1 MIAAP
6 PLEAGAVQD
15 TIDSPLAFDVPDT
28 DVGTPGTLDGT
39 TAVDT
44 EEAEPVP
51 DTFVAVTVNEY
62 EVPLVRPVT
71 VHDVV
76 AVAHVN
82 EPGID
87 VTV

>member
-15 TIDSPLAFDVPDT
+15 TTDSPLAFDVPDT

-39 TAVDT
+39 TAVDA

-51 DTFVAVTVNEY
+51 ETFVAVTVNEY
-62 EVPLVRPVT
+62 DVPLVRPST
-71 VHDVV
+71 VHDVE
-76 AVAHVN
+76 AVVQEN
-82 EPGID
+82 EPE
-87 VTV
+87 VELTV

>member
-1 MIAAP
+1 VIAAP
-6 PLEAGAVQD
+6 PLAGAVHD
-15 TIDSPLAFDVPDT
+15 TNAEESNAPVA
-28 DVGTPGTLDGT
+28 T
-39 TAVDT
+39 TAVGASGT
-44 EEAEPVP
+44 VEGTIEEETAEAEPGP
-51 DTFVAVTVNEY
+51 DTFVAVTMNEY

-76 AVAHVN
+76 AVTHVN

>member
-15 TIDSPLAFDVPDT
+15 TTDSPLAFDVPDT

-39 TAVDT
+39 TAVDADD
-44 EEAEPVP
+44 AEPVP

-62 EVPLVRPVT
+62 EVPLVRPGT
-71 VHDVV
+71 VHDVE
-76 AVAHVN
+76 AVVQEN
-82 EPGID
+82 EPTVD

>member
-15 TIDSPLAFDVPDT
+15 TTDSPLAFDVPDT

-62 EVPLVRPVT
+62 EVPLVRPST
-71 VHDVV
+71 VHDVE
-76 AVAHVN
+76 AVVQEN
-82 EPGID
+82 EPTVD

>member
-15 TIDSPLAFDVPDT
+15 TTDSPLAFDVPDT

-39 TAVDT
+39 TAVDA

-62 EVPLVRPVT
+62 DVPLVRPST
-71 VHDVV
+71 VHDVE
-76 AVAHVN
+76 AVVQEN
-82 EPGID
+82 EPE
-87 VTV
+87 VELTV